1 MVTIETKFH
10 LIQNHPIFP
19 FKMKG
24 LYLGFIVVYIVL
36 SIIAQLI
43 GLLGT
48 IRENVHTV
56 MMYIILETIQT
67 LIYLVVAIIHT
78 IVFIPFTIT
87 LLVALWAAFYVY
99 DLQIIKHNRSMV
111 DDVILHTS
119 YVSYWHKQ
127 SNFIII
133 IIIIV
138 WRSKSFGFRIINKKT
153 NGIDIAVYRTNFLSV
168 HTFNTITKF

>member
-1 MVTIETKFH
+1 MTNQPKQYPLKRYSFGTICIG
-10 LIQNHPIFP
+10 LILGYLILGAIVIWNNVQQSDDMEYYLINQRTT
-19 FKMKG
+19 KG

-119 YVSYWHKQ
+119 YVSY
-127 SNFIII
+127 
-133 IIIIV
+133 
-138 WRSKSFGFRIINKKT
+138 
-153 NGIDIAVYRTNFLSV
+153 
-168 HTFNTITKF
+168 